1 MIGDGEC
8 GFFGLVFMIAI
19 LGLVV
24 WALLSAIGRP
34 GSGNSRRGA
43 LDLLDERY
51 ARGASER

>member
-1 MIGDGEC
+1 MGNVA
-8 GFFGLVFMIAI
+8 FFGLVFMIAI